1 MMVCKNSVGPILSVF
16 FLFFVKEDVFAFYKM
31 SI

>member
-1 MMVCKNSVGPILSVF
+1 MVCKNSVGPVLSVF
-16 FLFFVKEDVFAFYKM
+16 FLFFFVKKDVFAFYKM